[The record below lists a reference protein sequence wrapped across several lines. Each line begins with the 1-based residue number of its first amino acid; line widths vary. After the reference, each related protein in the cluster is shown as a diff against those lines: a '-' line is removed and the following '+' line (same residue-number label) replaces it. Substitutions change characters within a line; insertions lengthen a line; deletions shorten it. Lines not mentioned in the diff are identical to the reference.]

1 MKAMNLNLL
10 LTCTFLS
17 SVTLVE
23 SQGVV
28 SFRQHTS
35 GGGGGGTNQ
44 VQGWEFVPQTDVTVL
59 ELGLYD
65 GHLSGG
71 FQQSHEVA
79 IWDGNGDLITSAF
92 IPQGESASLLDNFRY
107 EDINPIQLNAGDTYV
122 IGALMIAPVTDYTVL
137 WERSA
142 ISNGI
147 VSFDPR
153 IEFVA
158 YREGPSPSGISFP
171 QSRWVDY
178 VGGFGPNFII
188 AVPEPSSFTLL
199 LAMAGTSMLWAR
211 CRRAPFSFKFVVRQM
226 GRC

>member
-1 MKAMNLNLL
+1 MKAINLNLL
-10 LTCTFLS
+10 LTCIVLS

-28 SFRQHTS
+28 SFSQHNS

-65 GHLSGG
+65 GQLSGG

-79 IWDGNGDLITSAF
+79 IWDGNGNLLTSAF
-92 IPQGESASLLDNFRY
+92 IPQGESASLLGNFRY
-107 EDINPIQLNAGDTYV
+107 EHINPIQLNEGDTYV

-137 WERSA
+137 WGRSA

-147 VSFDPR
+147 VSLDPR

-158 YREGPSPSGISFP
+158 YRAGLSPSGISFP

-199 LAMAGTSMLWAR
+199 LAMACTSMLWAR
-211 CRRAPFSFKFVVRQM
+211 CRRAFSFTIEVRQKS
-226 GRC
+226 